1 MHTSIQLWKLTQF
14 IKHERNQHEQPTQY
28 EIKQDRKSVV

>member
-1 MHTSIQLWKLTQF
+1 MHTSIHLLQLIQV

-28 EIKQDRKSVV
+28 EIKH